1 MPSVSTMLLNSLVM
15 TGEKSIGDTFTDA
28 SESGY
33 YLSRLNSLMDSW
45 SNESMMIYAL
55 SQTSFALTNSVG
67 EYSIGNGATFNMTR
81 PTEIVNPCFIRDSSG
96 YDSPLM
102 LINAETYGR
111 IVLKSTDGT
120 YPQVLF
126 YDSGYSATSTATVKL
141 WPEPQSNLT
150 LFINTLQPLQTFSTV
165 SVSVQLPPGYQRA
178 IETNFAIEVAPGF
191 VTLDKEILKIAKD
204 SKAAIKGTNA
214 TAPIMRLDYGVGP
227 RSNILTG
234 P

>member
-1 MPSVSTMLLNSLVM
+1 MMLNALVM
-15 TGEKSIGDTFTDA
+15 TGEKSIGDTFADTT
-28 SESGY
+28 ESGY

-45 SNESMMIYAL
+45 SNEAMMIYSL

-67 EYSIGNGATFNMTR
+67 EYSIGSGATFDMTR
-81 PTEIVNPCFIRDSSG
+81 PTEIVSPCFIRDSSN
-96 YDSPLM
+96 YDSPLQI
-102 LINAETYGR
+102 INAEAYGR

-120 YPQVLF
+120 YPQVLY
-126 YDSGYSATSTATVKL
+126 YDSGYSATSTATIRL
-141 WPEPQSNLT
+141 WPEPQASLT

-165 SVSVQLPPGYQRA
+165 SVNVQLPPGYQRA

-214 TAPIMRLDYGVGP
+214 TAPVLRLVYVGP